1 MRFSIAIFLAV
12 PVRVINDYARRHTI
26 LALVNINKPFPNF
39 QNVAIGYVNTR
50 KYFISIDCSFKA
62 SKFAAEV
69 RVVTVVSTWTSWQ
82 RHRDQMSLNREKV
95 VKDGIALLYLY
106 LFHFKNK
113 NLWEKIL

>member
-50 KYFISIDCSFKA
+50 NLLLLLYLYLFHFKN
-62 SKFAAEV
+62 KN
-69 RVVTVVSTWTSWQ
+69 
-82 RHRDQMSLNREKV
+82 LGEKV
-95 VKDGIALLYLY
+95 VSHSIALLYLY

-113 NLWEKIL
+113 NLREKNFLRMKEYKKQANQQI